1 MPGTGRVDT
10 GHAYATAPPSYCTYE
25 AGVLVVA
32 NENLKKPTYR
42 LRLERRLHTPANDR
56 PRLDEEQ
63 KQVNTQATIT
73 ATSTPYARSGQ
84 GKRSRLTENVIDG
97 PKAHIHHKSADGP
110 ICIRLCERVK
120 FRNLQR
126 AVAAACR

>member
-1 MPGTGRVDT
+1 MDLREQLSSEPHVPGTGRVDT
-10 GHAYATAPPSYCTYE
+10 GHAYATAPPSYFTCE

-42 LRLERRLHTPANDR
+42 LRLERLLHTPANDR

-84 GKRSRLTENVIDG
+84 EKRSRLTENVIDG
-97 PKAHIHHKSADGP
+97 SKAHASIT
-110 ICIRLCERVK
+110 RVPTVQ
-120 FRNLQR
+120 F
-126 AVAAACR
+126 A